1 MSGGAGS
8 ACSSERTIKIESLV
22 TDSITEEGVSETIAL
37 TANATGKTPITSFA
51 LGTGALIIRVT
62 VTGTGYSNGIF
73 VLVRKDAAVDGTV
86 QDLTVLDSDDG
97 ERVGFVWDGAGGPS
111 IQHNV
116 VRTGTSLGPLT
127 EEITYKITLDTTA

>member
-22 TDSITEEGVSETIAL
+22 TDSVTEEGVSETVDL
-37 TANATGKTPITSFA
+37 TANAVDKTAITSFV
-51 LGTGALIIRVT
+51 LPTGALIIRVT

-73 VLVRKDAAVDGTV
+73 VLVRKDPSVDGV
-86 QDLTVLDSDDG
+86 IHDLSILDGDDG
-97 ERVGFVWDGAGGPS
+97 ERVGFVWDGAAGPS
-111 IQHNV
+111 IQHNAL
-116 VRTGTSLGPLT
+116 RTGTSIGALD